1 MDLQL
6 TGKRALVCG
15 GSSGLGRAVAE
26 ALAAEG
32 AHIDVPRGAILED
45 TIVTGALRLLAH

>member
-1 MDLQL
+1 VDLRL
-6 TGKRALVCG
+6 AGKRALVCG

-32 AHIDVPRGAILED
+32 AHVG
-45 TIVTGALRLLAH
+45 TGGGEGGHRRYLSLDAEK